1 MRNYNFVIK
10 DVQRLNWIFM

>member
-10 DVQRLNWIFM
+10 DVQHPNWIFI